1 MNTPLRAYSYPGLTK
16 SDFLIE
22 LGMHAEQD
30 RIVQG
35 KYWHR
40 GKGCAV
46 GCSLHSVSQRLGLKK
61 MDYSKYRLFE
71 TYLGIPVVLAR
82 LEDQIFEGMAKEDA
96 KKWPLRFAEAVPD
109 GADLINVWNKFAPW
123 MLREIAL
130 PAAGKNERA
139 RKAIIDVA
147 EGYETNWVTLTPSV
161 ARKNAYTADA
171 EAAYAYASADA
182 SAYKLTMRQITYLR
196 MANKLVEFISAV
208 PTNTTSGSV
217 P

>member
-1 MNTPLRAYSYPGLTK
+1 MNTHLRAYSYPGLTK

-22 LGMHAEQD
+22 LGMHVERD
-30 RIVQG
+30 RIVRG

-82 LEDQIFEGMAKEDA
+82 LEDQIFGGMAKEDA

-109 GADLINVWNKFAPW
+109 GADLINVWNKFASW

-147 EGYETNWVTLTPSV
+147 EGYETNWATLTPSV
-161 ARKNAYTADA
+161 ARKNAYSAAAYTYAFADA
-171 EAAYAYASADA
+171 AAD
-182 SAYKLTMRQITYLR
+182 KPTMRQITYLR
-196 MANKLVEFISAV
+196 MANKLVEFISAA